1 MSLATLPRTV
11 RTFARLRVIA
21 QVMTRHGF
29 GHVVGRLQLGRYLP
43 KTRLL
48 RRYRP
53 VEEPGE
59 IDPLEA
65 IGNRL
70 VKVCEE
76 LGPTFVKLGQIAS
89 TRADILPR
97 QILTALESLQA
108 EVKPFPAEQAR
119 RIFHKDTGVKVDDA
133 FKSFT
138 DTPFASGSIAQAH
151 RAVTNDGQE
160 VVVKVKRPGVEQ
172 IIQLDVYVLRFLAEQ
187 AETLFPELRPYRPKM
202 LVEEFTQTL
211 QRELDFVNEAS
222 ATTRFYDAFKD
233 DAHITT
239 PQIRWDLTSTN
250 ILTLEYLDGVRFR
263 DVISGKSPPCDRSAL
278 ARSLAECFLYQFFE
292 FGLFHADP
300 HPGNLLIRPPDGV
313 ILIDFGMV
321 GQIDD
326 MLSERLVIGLVAA
339 VKKEVEVIV
348 DILAD
353 LNALGPETDRRLL
366 ARDLRSFLDKYH
378 GLPIRRLDMAT
389 IFRELIDTVRRNDV
403 TLPRDF
409 VAMLK
414 SLAEVSGVVLQLDP
428 EMNLVELLSPKL
440 SKLIR
445 DRFSSRRLART
456 ASVSAW
462 HIVSILRDA
471 PRLMHEVMRG
481 MGRGRFQVNIR
492 HENIDH
498 LVREL
503 DRSSNRLAISVV
515 MAATII
521 GSSVLLSLSPE
532 FKIFGL
538 AVRYLGFA
546 GYGLSTF
553 MAAGLLAAI
562 FRSGKLS

>member
-21 QVMTRHGF
+21 QVMSRHGF
-29 GHVVGRLQLGRYLP
+29 GHFVGRLQLGRYLP

-119 RIFHKDTGVKVDDA
+119 RIFQKDAGVKVDDA

-160 VVVKVKRPGVEQ
+160 VVVKVKRPDVEQ
-172 IIQLDVYVLRFLAEQ
+172 IIQLDVYVLKFLAEQ
-187 AETLFPELRPYRPKM
+187 AETLFPELRPYRPKL

-222 ATTRFYDAFKD
+222 ATTRFYDAFAD

-250 ILTLEYLDGVRFR
+250 ILTLEYLDGARFR
-263 DVISGKSPPCDRSAL
+263 DVINGKSPQCDRSAL

-321 GQIDD
+321 GQIDEQ
-326 MLSERLVIGLVAA
+326 LSERLVIGLVAA
-339 VKKEVEVIV
+339 VKKEVEIIV

-353 LNALGPETDRRLL
+353 LDALGPETDRRLL

-428 EMNLVELLSPKL
+428 ELNLVELLQPKL

-456 ASVSAW
+456 AGVSAW
-462 HIVSILRDA
+462 HLVSILRDA

-521 GSSVLLSLSPE
+521 GSSVLLRLSPD
-532 FKIFGL
+532 FTILGL
-538 AVRYLGFA
+538 SVRYLGFA
-546 GYGLSTF
+546 GFGLAMF
-553 MAAGLLAAI
+553 MAAGLVAAI

>member
-1 MSLATLPRTV
+1 
-11 RTFARLRVIA
+11 
-21 QVMTRHGF
+21 
-29 GHVVGRLQLGRYLP
+29 
-43 KTRLL
+43 
-48 RRYRP
+48 
-53 VEEPGE
+53 
-59 IDPLEA
+59 
-65 IGNRL
+65 
-70 VKVCEE
+70 
-76 LGPTFVKLGQIAS
+76 
-89 TRADILPR
+89 
-97 QILTALESLQA
+97 
-108 EVKPFPAEQAR
+108 
-119 RIFHKDTGVKVDDA
+119 
-133 FKSFT
+133 
-138 DTPFASGSIAQAH
+138 
-151 RAVTNDGQE
+151 
-160 VVVKVKRPGVEQ
+160 
-172 IIQLDVYVLRFLAEQ
+172 VLKFLAEQ
-187 AETLFPELRPYRPKM
+187 AETLFPELRAYHPKL

-222 ATTRFYDAFKD
+222 ATTRFYEAFKS

-263 DVISGKSPPCDRSAL
+263 DVINGRGSQCDRSAL
-278 ARSLAECFLYQFFE
+278 ARCLAECFLYQFFE

-300 HPGNLLIRPPDGV
+300 HPGNLLIRPPDGI

-321 GQIDD
+321 GQIDEL
-326 MLSERLVIGLVAA
+326 LSERLVIGLVAA
-339 VKKEVEVIV
+339 VKKEVEIIV

-353 LNALGPETDRRLL
+353 LNALGPETDRQLL
-366 ARDLRSFLDKYH
+366 ARDLRGFLDKYH

-409 VAMLK
+409 VVMLK

-428 EMNLVELLSPKL
+428 ELNLVELLQPKL

-445 DRFSSRRLART
+445 DRFSSRRLVRT
-456 ASVSAW
+456 AGVSAW

-521 GSSVLLSLSPE
+521 ASSVLLSLSPD
-532 FKIFGL
+532 FTLFGL

-546 GYGLSTF
+546 GYGLALF
-553 MAAGLLAAI
+553 MAAGLMAAI

>member
-11 RTFARLRVIA
+11 RTFARLRIIA
-21 QVMTRHGF
+21 QVMSRHGF
-29 GHVVGRLQLGRYLP
+29 GHFVDRLQLGRYLSP
-43 KTRLL
+43 TRLL
-48 RRYRP
+48 RRRRP
-53 VEEPGE
+53 LDEPEE

-97 QILTALESLQA
+97 QILTALENLQA

-119 RIFHKDTGVKVDDA
+119 RIFQKDTGTKVDEA

-138 DTPFASGSIAQAH
+138 DIPFASGSIAQAH

-160 VVVKVKRPGVEQ
+160 VIVKVKRPDIEQ
-172 IIQLDVYVLRFLAEQ
+172 LIQLDIYVLKFLAEQ
-187 AETLFPELRPYRPKM
+187 AEALFPELRPYRPKL

-211 QRELDFVNEAS
+211 HRELDFVNEAS
-222 ATTRFYDAFKD
+222 ATTRFYDAFAD

-239 PQIRWDLTSTN
+239 PRIRWDLTSTN
-250 ILTLEYLDGVRFR
+250 ILTMEYLDGIRFR
-263 DVISGKSPPCDRSAL
+263 DAINANGPRCDRPAL
-278 ARSLAECFLYQFFE
+278 ARSLAECFLFQFFE

-300 HPGNLLIRPPDGV
+300 HPGNLLIRPPDGI

-321 GQIDD
+321 GQVDEL
-326 MLSERLVIGLVAA
+326 LSERLVIGLVAA
-339 VKKEVEVIV
+339 VKKEVGVIV

-353 LNALGPETDRRLL
+353 LNALGPETDRLLL
-366 ARDLRSFLDKYH
+366 ARDLRVFVDKYH

-389 IFRELIDTVRRNDV
+389 IFRELIDTIRRNDV
-403 TLPRDF
+403 TLPRDL

-428 EMNLVELLSPKL
+428 ELNLVELLSPKL

-445 DRFSSRRLART
+445 DRFSTHRLART
-456 ASVSAW
+456 AGVSAW
-462 HIVSILRDA
+462 HIMSILRDA
-471 PRLMHEVMRG
+471 PRLMHEIMRG

-521 GSSVLLSLSPE
+521 GSSVLLSLSPD
-532 FKIFGL
+532 FTLFGIS
-538 AVRYLGFA
+538 VRYLGFV
-546 GYGLSTF
+546 GYGLVLF